1 MDQTFQEQLYDAYSQ
16 LIGRSFE
23 SVNLQFFQ
31 FQIGQ
36 QEVIKMP
43 VNNSNIPAVKTP
55 VMVLYEKVGN
65 GNVQF
70 SPAASVEGGF
80 RVTLCE

>member
-1 MDQTFQEQLYDAYSQ
+1 
-16 LIGRSFE
+16 
-23 SVNLQFFQ
+23 
-31 FQIGQ
+31 
-36 QEVIKMP
+36 MP

-80 RVTLCE
+80 RVTLCEYKLKYCIQENPYVDIARFVDAY